1 MEEDLDIR
9 YESLNIQIDELQEK
23 ALKSVDEIEEK
34 LLEKISQTLEPSA
47 KRTRYNSSSRNK
59 KSVVNIFKNFP
70 FKSFTGIDK
79 LKIGRLRDENKGGKV
94 DLDETLEVSSND
106 GYDDDDD
113 DNDSDHYGYGD
124 YGYNDPFGDWF
135 SDDEDDDHH
144 VHDVC
149 SIA

>member
-1 MEEDLDIR
+1 VKIG
-9 YESLNIQIDELQEK
+9 QI
-23 ALKSVDEIEEK
+23 
-34 LLEKISQTLEPSA
+34 LEPSA

-70 FKSFTGIDK
+70 FQSFTGIDK
-79 LKIGRLRDENKGGKV
+79 LKIGRLRDENKGGKI

-106 GYDDDDD
+106 GSVDDDDD
-113 DNDSDHYGYGD
+113 DSDSDHYVSADDGD

-135 SDDEDDDHH
+135 SDDEDDDDH

-149 SIA
+149 SIS